1 MAEKNKFKIGII
13 GTGGIARAHADAYKN
28 CPENPLDLTLCESCA
43 DVFFDSKKYYIVLA
57 LTDLDERNYCDIC
70 HQRKGRDLLLYERR
84 NKGGGA
90 NDQNNCTR

>member
-1 MAEKNKFKIGII
+1 MIGKL
-13 GTGGIARAHADAYKN
+13 IAVLTEREAMKETTYEN
-28 CPENPLDLTLCESCA
+28 CPENPLDLTLCKSCA

-57 LTDLDERNYCDIC
+57 LTDLDERSYCDIC

-90 NDQNNCTR
+90 NGQNNCTR